1 MAIATSEQDTSI
13 NFGRDEK
20 TLTLYSN
27 DTTFITMLRRR
38 GYDVSDTDSIG
49 GVTIVIPKAALTIRA
64 NTKKVKEKVQTKPK
78 RTISS
83 EHLAKLKAGREN
95 KVKI

>member
-1 MAIATSEQDTSI
+1 MSIATSEQDTSI

-49 GVTIVIPKAALTIRA
+49 GVTIVIPKIALTIRA
-64 NTKKVKEKVQTKPK
+64 NTKKSKEKVQAKPK
-78 RTISS
+78 RTISP
-83 EHLAKLKAGREN
+83 EHMAKLKAGREK
-95 KVKI
+95 KVKV